1 MRTERYVHLEDTN
14 GAREFY
20 DLVAD
25 PDQLEDL
32 HGRPGTGAV
41 EARLADRLA
50 RLRGCA
56 GASCR

>member
-1 MRTERYVHLEDTN
+1 MHLEDTN